1 MMPAVVAVS
10 CWLELAAGDALRF
23 YAVIYAEIYTETVG
37 RTFDDQC
44 FALVEDT
51 AGALLGLWQAIR
63 VYAQSRNGKSS
74 SMVPP

>member
-1 MMPAVVAVS
+1 MMPAAVAVS
-10 CWLELAAGDALRF
+10 CWLELAAGEALRF
-23 YAVIYAEIYTETVG
+23 YAEIYAETVG

-63 VYAQSRNGKSS
+63 VYAQSRNCKSS